1 MCGIFLYFGKKY
13 SKEEL
18 INYGN
23 KIVHRGPDD
32 TSFINIKIN
41 DSYAQKKACSY
52 EELQE
57 SGMTNE
63 NMIQENNLF
72 IMFHRLAI
80 NGLNPESN
88 QPFVNDG
95 IYLICNGEIFNFK
108 NLINEHN
115 LNSVYKSESD
125 CEVILHLYNKYGIE
139 ETCKLLDGE
148 FAFVLYD
155 SNKNVLYS
163 ARDQLGIRSLYWSKS
178 TDGEICFASE
188 LKAIPHGMEYIGQF
202 PPASYWSSDK
212 KTIKKFY
219 NFVSEKLI
227 NDEESEEEIIENIRI
242 LFEKA
247 VEKRLMS
254 DRKLACLLSGGLDST
269 TVSAIVANKFGPYSL
284 NTYSIGL
291 KGSIDLHYAKIAA
304 DYLKTNHVSIELN
317 NDEFLGAIE
326 KTIKQIES
334 YDTTSVRASVG
345 NYLVSLFIKEHSD
358 DTVIFC
364 GDVSDE
370 IFASYRGF
378 TYASEDLELY
388 NENIGMLEN
397 INFFDVLRSDKS
409 IAGAGLEARVPFSDI
424 HFLKYCM
431 SLHPKHKRFSAGPR
445 RACSDADQ
453 VDLPKV
459 VGATKDRMI
468 PKDRIEKYLF
478 RKAFEHLLPSE
489 LAWRV
494 KTAFSDGVSNA
505 ENPWYEIIKEHMNKK
520 YTDQEF
526 EEKSSK
532 YEHNTPYDKESLY
545 YREVYESYYP
555 NSAHTIP
562 YFWKQ
567 PFMEEEDPSAWCA
580 EKNNESDDIGVF
592 HKLPQPSVSPAAPHP
607 GQALLGAAENE
618 NTIFNI

>member
-1 MCGIFLYFGKKY
+1 MCGIFSYFGKKY
-13 SKEEL
+13 TKEEL

-32 TSFINIKIN
+32 TTHIDIKIN
-41 DSYAQKKACSY
+41 NNSDS
-52 EELQE
+52 
-57 SGMTNE
+57 
-63 NMIQENNLF
+63 NLF
-72 IMFHRLAI
+72 MMFHRLAI

-88 QPFVNDG
+88 QPFINNG

-108 NLINEHN
+108 NLILEHD
-115 LNSVYKSESD
+115 LNNVYKSESD

-155 SNKNVLYS
+155 SNKNILY
-163 ARDQLGIRSLYWSKS
+163 AGRDQLGIRSLYWSKN
-178 TDGEICFASE
+178 GEGELCFASE
-188 LKAIPHGMEYIGQF
+188 LKAIPSDMKYIGQF
-202 PPASYWSSDK
+202 PPSSYWSSEK

-219 NFVSEKLI
+219 NFVSEQLI
-227 NDEESEEEIIENIRI
+227 NEEQSEEEIINNIRT

-269 TVSAIVANKFGPYSL
+269 TVSAIVANKFEPYSL

-291 KGSIDLHYAKIAA
+291 RGSIDLHYAKIAA
-304 DYLKTNHVSIELN
+304 DYLKTNHVSIELSN
-317 NDEFLGAIE
+317 EEFLNAIE

-345 NYLVSLFIKEHSD
+345 NYLVSLFIKENSD

-378 TYASEDLELY
+378 TYASSDLELY

-431 SLHPKHKRFSAGPR
+431 SLHPKHKRFS
-445 RACSDADQ
+445 
-453 VDLPKV
+453 
-459 VGATKDRMI
+459 
-468 PKDRIEKYLF
+468 KDRIEKYLF
-478 RKAFEHLLPSE
+478 RKAFEHLLPTE
-489 LAWRV
+489 LVWRV
-494 KTAFSDGVSNA
+494 KTAFSDGVSNQ
-505 ENPWYEIIKEHMNKK
+505 EKPWYLIIKEYMDTK
-520 YTDQEF
+520 YTDDEY
-526 EEKSSK
+526 EEKKIK
-532 YEHNTPYDKESLY
+532 YTFNQPYDKESLY
-545 YREVYESYYP
+545 YREVFEYYYP
-555 NSAHTIP
+555 NREETIP

-567 PFMEEEDPSAWCA
+567 PFVTEKDPSAWLV
-580 EKNNESDDIGVF
+580 ET
-592 HKLPQPSVSPAAPHP
+592 KL
-607 GQALLGAAENE
+607 EN
-618 NTIFNI
+618 

>member
-1 MCGIFLYFGKKY
+1 MCGIFLYLGKKY
-13 SKEEL
+13 TNEEL

-32 TSFINIKIN
+32 TTFLNIKN
-41 DSYAQKKACSY
+41 
-52 EELQE
+52 
-57 SGMTNE
+57 NE
-63 NMIQENNLF
+63 NELF
-72 IMFHRLAI
+72 MMFHRLAI

-88 QPFVNDG
+88 QPFINSG
-95 IYLICNGEIFNFK
+95 IYLVCNGEIFNFK
-108 NLINEHN
+108 VLITEHD
-115 LNSVYKSESD
+115 LNGVYKSESD

-163 ARDQLGIRSLYWSKS
+163 ARDQLGIRSLYWSKNGN
-178 TDGEICFASE
+178 GEICFASE
-188 LKAIPHGMEYIGQF
+188 LKALPPGMEYVGQF

-212 KTIKKFY
+212 KTIKKYY

-227 NDEESEEEIIENIRI
+227 NDEQTEEEIIANIRT

-291 KGSIDLHYAKIAA
+291 RGSIDLHYAKLAA
-304 DYLKTNHVSIELN
+304 DYLKTNHVSIELS
-317 NDEFLGAIE
+317 NDEFLDAIE

-378 TYASEDLELY
+378 TYAPEDLELY

-431 SLHPKHKRFSAGPR
+431 SLHPKHKRFSAGPM

-453 VDLPKV
+453 VES
-459 VGATKDRMI
+459 GATKERII

-478 RKAFEHLLPSE
+478 RKAFEHLLPPE

-505 ENPWYEIIKEHMNKK
+505 ENPWYEIIKTHMNEK
-520 YTDQEF
+520 YTDEEF
-526 EEKSSK
+526 EEKSAK

-555 NSAHTIP
+555 NTAHTIP

-580 EKNNESDDIGVF
+580 EKNNEKDNI
-592 HKLPQPSVSPAAPHP
+592 K
-607 GQALLGAAENE
+607 NE
-618 NTIFNI
+618 NTVFDV